1 MAHYILYLSLLL
13 NPAPLLQSSHAVD
26 YVVTNNTE
34 NTVGARFNNE
44 IGEACSKQTLSST
57 IAFIWRIFQQTNTA
71 NWKNMQKVSLFNDNM
86 DGVTYTINGE
96 IHNCNGQALGG
107 LIEGIADYMP
117 SHWVK
122 AGQGNRWDQ
131 GYDITARFLDYCN
144 SLRNG
149 FVAELNKKM
158 KDGCN
163 DSYFVDLLGENVL
176 RPLENLKE
184 L

>member
-13 NPAPLLQSSHAVD
+13 NLAPLLQSSHAVD

-96 IHNCNGQALGG
+96 IHVSANYIGG
-107 LIEGIADYMP
+107 YSSD
-117 SHWVK
+117 V
-122 AGQGNRWDQ
+122 R
-131 GYDITARFLDYCN
+131 
-144 SLRNG
+144 
-149 FVAELNKKM
+149 
-158 KDGCN
+158 
-163 DSYFVDLLGENVL
+163 
-176 RPLENLKE
+176 
-184 L
+184 